1 MEERENQKYKECGS
15 FNVALDYVSFENG
28 THIWEVCIEWSDGAC
43 PTVMEYEKYKEA
55 LAEYNRWGY

>member
-28 THIWEVCIEWSDGAC
+28 TYIWEVCIEWSDGAC
-43 PTVMEYEKYKEA
+43 PTVMEYEK
-55 LAEYNRWGY
+55 